1 MFSVTDGWL
10 SVVRQYY
17 VKAINDVFDS
27 DQLKINNFE
36 KMDNPKSND
45 VVIDLTICLGYKP
58 SSLLKNS
65 QPISRVQISTFN
77 SGIRLTKN
85 VINYISTFFQVDSL
99 N

>member
-27 DQLKINNFE
+27 DQLKINHFE

-45 VVIDLTICLGYKP
+45 VVIGLDYMPWLQAI
-58 SSLLKNS
+58 
-65 QPISRVQISTFN
+65 
-77 SGIRLTKN
+77 
-85 VINYISTFFQVDSL
+85 VIA
-99 N
+99 